1 MNQNNPTNRVSLAEY
16 LAQANR
22 SNNFLGV
29 FGPDFLQ
36 KQTYMGIGG
45 LGGQHGVT
53 GDIFTTTFGRKVWQA
68 LNNQVRFFNAIPKVV
83 WGNTAGW
90 RVRTDR
96 GNNRS
101 GPIGETGPLP
111 TIDVSNI
118 STVSSL
124 PRIVG
129 TTFGVT
135 LQASFIGQLEGG
147 AGDVMALEMQNSQTD
162 HIKEINEELL
172 SAAGATATAGS
183 GTTVTI
189 PTAMASSFKVGDTL
203 RMNDV
208 SGTAFLAEA
217 VITAKANNVL
227 TVNFSQT
234 PAANDSIF
242 ATSRLGIT
250 SIDDILQEDGA
261 ATGTSGP
268 GGRGA
273 VVRAYDLGDR
283 TSGTWNAAANVGF
296 NTNGAGRD
304 LTLQIIDN
312 SIRDIRINGGEPKLI
327 VLGHDQYYRLERILQ
342 AQQRYL
348 GYEEYQVGVGGEK
361 TFPGTRGG
369 MMLATYQGIPILPEV
384 DAPRTT
390 SNTGTVNG
398 TTIYVLDTDYIEMA
412 MARPTQYIEN
422 RDFFAANAPVI
433 RGLFYTLGELRVRN
447 IWVQSAIRDL
457 NE

>member
-1 MNQNNPTNRVSLAEY
+1 MQNPNDRISLAEY

-36 KQTYMGIGG
+36 KQTYMGIDTSASNI
-45 LGGQHGVT
+45 T

-101 GPIGETGPLP
+101 GPVGEAGPLP
-111 TIDVSNI
+111 AIDVSNI
-118 STVSSL
+118 ATVSSL

-135 LQASFIGQLEGG
+135 LQASFVGQLEGG
-147 AGDVMALEMQNSQTD
+147 AGDIMALEMQNSQTD
-162 HIKEINEELL
+162 HIKEINQELL
-172 SAAGATATAGS
+172 AASGAAVTAGS

-189 PTAMASSFKVGDTL
+189 PTQMAGAFRIGDTL
-203 RMNDV
+203 RVNDA
-208 SGTAFLAEA
+208 GAAFLDAA
-217 VITAKANNVL
+217 SVTGIANNVY
-227 TVNFSQT
+227 TVDFSAT
-234 PAANDSIF
+234 PAATDTVFVN
-242 ATSRLGIT
+242 SRLGFT
-250 SIDDILQEDGA
+250 SIDDIIQHDGA
-261 ATGTSGP
+261 VAGTSGP
-268 GGRGA
+268 GGRSGL
-273 VVRAYDLGDR
+273 VRAYDLGTR
-283 TSGTWNAAANVGF
+283 TANTWNAMAHDSWNA
-296 NTNGAGRD
+296 NGAARS
-304 LTLQIIDN
+304 LTLRLLDTAILN
-312 SIRDIRINGGEPKLI
+312 VRVHGGEPKLI
-327 VLGHDQYYRLERILQ
+327 VMGHDQYYRLEQLLQ
-342 AQQRYL
+342 SQQRYL

-384 DAPRTT
+384 DSPRTT
-390 SNTGTVNG
+390 NNNGTVNG
-398 TTIYVLDTDYIEMA
+398 STIYVLDTDYIEIA

-422 RDFFAANAPVI
+422 RDFFAANAPVL

-447 IWVQSAIRDL
+447 IWVQAALRDL
-457 NE
+457 EE